1 MKSTILP
8 LILILGTFTTVLKAQ
23 TQLNLLSTWSDST
36 LVGSNVYDN
45 IYNEVWGYT
54 INNSEFAIVGSTAG
68 THFINVTDPSNVYEA
83 FFVEGG
89 TSDGQ
94 IIHRD
99 FHDNQGYLYGVA
111 DEGPNSTLQIID
123 LKDLPNSIDVVY
135 DSNAFIRR
143 THNIFID
150 SSSNV
155 MYACIS
161 SGTELP
167 FARLRTFD
175 ISDPTNPQ
183 VIKEYNVVDGF
194 FFQQV
199 HDAYVIR
206 DTAYLNCG
214 PGGFAI
220 VDFTDRENPSLLFD
234 LEPQDYPQSGYNHSG
249 WLSEDGNT
257 YIMADED
264 HGKEMKVFDATNKNE
279 LELIGFLNAGS
290 DSQFSIPHNQIIHEN
305 YLFASYYYDGI
316 QVYNMVD
323 PQNIT
328 RDFYYETS
336 NIEARESYEGAWGV
350 YPFLPSGNILVT
362 DMQNGLFVLE
372 GPSPISSS
380 NEIEAHDLQVTISP
394 NPNSGKFI
402 LQLDGDAFN
411 GSAVFELYTLSGRKV
426 FSKNIGASASSIN
439 INTLEPSA
447 YYYSLSSPQYRKTG
461 KLIVIN

>member
-1 MKSTILP
+1 
-8 LILILGTFTTVLKAQ
+8 
-23 TQLNLLSTWSDST
+23 LSQNFYI
-36 LVGSNVYDN
+36 VGSNVYDN

-234 LEPQDYPQSGYNHSG
+234 LEPQDYPQSG
-249 WLSEDGNT
+249 
-257 YIMADED
+257 
-264 HGKEMKVFDATNKNE
+264 

-316 QVYNMVD
+316 QVYNMID

-426 FSKNIGASASSIN
+426 FSKIKNKV
-439 INTLEPSA
+439 
-447 YYYSLSSPQYRKTG
+447 QC
-461 KLIVIN
+461 V